1 MINSTSVPQ
10 EGQSFLSS
18 SDMVCS
24 PTVGLFFGP
33 ILDLVPVDFVV
44 IFNIG
49 EDRVN
54 NEIR

>member
-54 NEIR
+54 DEIR